1 MGSIGKVMDNIINL
15 IPKRSL
21 IQFILN
27 HSLVAWVML
36 LFVLGYKVKVDILK
50 KKKKKEK
57 EVLMRNSNSS
67 NGILIFLQ
75 I

>member
-1 MGSIGKVMDNIINL
+1 MGSIGKVMDNIINQ
-15 IPKRSL
+15 IPKQSL

-27 HSLVAWVML
+27 HSLVARVML
-36 LFVLGYKVKVDILK
+36 LFVLGYQIKVDIL

-67 NGILIFLQ
+67 NGIFIFLQ

>member
-1 MGSIGKVMDNIINL
+1 MDNIINL
-15 IPKRSL
+15 IPKQSL

-36 LFVLGYKVKVDILK
+36 LFLLGYQIKVDIL
-50 KKKKKEK
+50 KKKEK

>member
-15 IPKRSL
+15 IPKQSL

-50 KKKKKEK
+50 KKKKEK